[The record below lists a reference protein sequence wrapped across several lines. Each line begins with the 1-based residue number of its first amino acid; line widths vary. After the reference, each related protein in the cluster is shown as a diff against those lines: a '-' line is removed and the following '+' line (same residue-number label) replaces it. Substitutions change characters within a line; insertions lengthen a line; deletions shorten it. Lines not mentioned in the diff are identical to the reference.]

1 MREGTLQMKSRF
13 IAGLV
18 FAGSISAGA
27 SAVSA
32 AEKMHLALDFLPGP
46 GYSAYFFGVQS
57 GIYAKH
63 GIELRITKG
72 LGSGD
77 TLMKLAGGAVDVGL
91 ADVSALFTA
100 RAQQKLPVKMIAT
113 VQSESPHS
121 LFVMTDSGIT
131 NFVGLENKKIGITP
145 GNSHKLYFPEI
156 AKRAGTD
163 PSKIRW
169 VTVDAAS
176 MGPLLISGQIDAA
189 PYYASHYYFI
199 NKQAKKAGK
208 EIRVLPFSDVGFSI
222 YSNAVHASEKMIKER
237 PDSLRAFVAATLEA
251 WKGARDNPEAACKAT
266 VAMNPEVVLEDCL
279 GTFGL
284 VLKYVFNDVAT
295 KDGLGAIN
303 EQRLKDTYA
312 IVAKAQELDPNA
324 NPSDAVDTRF
334 LPAKK

>member
-1 MREGTLQMKSRF
+1 MTSKFITGMLVAGMIGAGT
-13 IAGLV
+13 V
-18 FAGSISAGA
+18 SAA
-27 SAVSA
+27 A

-57 GIYAKH
+57 GIYEKH

-77 TLMKLAGGAVDVGL
+77 TLMKLAGGAADVGL
-91 ADVSALFTA
+91 ADASALFTA

-113 VQSESPHS
+113 VQSTSPHS

-131 NFVGLENKKIGITP
+131 NFSGLENKKIGITP

-156 AKRAGTD
+156 AKRSGTD
-163 PSKIRW
+163 ADKIRW

-189 PYYASHYYFI
+189 PFYASHYYFI
-199 NKQAKKAGK
+199 NKQAKKVGK

-222 YSNAVHASEKMIKER
+222 YSNAVHASEKMIKDR
-237 PDSLRAFVAATLEA
+237 PEMLRAFVAATLEA
-251 WKGARDNPEAACKAT
+251 WHGAQKDPEAACKAT
-266 VAMNPEVVLEDCL
+266 VKMNPEVILEDCL
-279 GTFGL
+279 GTFSL
-284 VLKYVFNDVAT
+284 VLKYVFNDVAA

-303 EQRLKDTYA
+303 DARLKETYA

-324 NPSDAVDTRF
+324 NPSDAVDTSF
-334 LPAKK
+334 LPTKK